1 MNYTTPIN
9 YEIVEQKRDESEL
22 ENLGT
27 STIREIVRLVN
38 RIEEATGE
46 KFVRMEMG
54 VPGLNPPQIGTQAEI
69 DALNRGVASKYPMIE
84 GVTELKHETK
94 RFVKLFLDIDVEEE
108 NCVPSVGSMQGGM
121 AMLLVANRTD
131 RNRKGTLFIDPGFP
145 VQKQQCRV
153 LGQDYGSF
161 DVYNY
166 RGEKLRAKLE
176 EEFKNG
182 NYSTVLY
189 SNPNNP
195 SWICFTDTEL
205 KIIAETADKYDV
217 IVVEDLAYF
226 GMDFRTDYSTP
237 GKAPFQPTVAKYTD
251 NYIFLIS
258 SSKAFSYAGQRV
270 ATLVMSP
277 KLYNRRYPDLKRYY
291 STDKFGYSMIY
302 GALYSLSSGVTH
314 SAQFGLAAMLKA
326 ANDGNFNFLNDV
338 KIYADRA
345 YKMKKLMLENGF
357 KIVYDK
363 DEDKPL
369 ADGFYFT
376 FSYPGLSGAQLLEEL
391 IYYGI
396 SAISLEITGSEHI
409 EGLRACVSQTKE
421 IQFAALEERLN
432 AFNKDHAEGKII
444 SNRVKKNKESKG

>member
-1 MNYTTPIN
+1 MSHNTPIN
-9 YEIVEQKRDESEL
+9 YDIVKQKRDESEL
-22 ENLGT
+22 SNLGT
-27 STIREIVRLVN
+27 ATIREIVRLVN
-38 RIEEATGE
+38 RIEEETGE
-46 KFVRMEMG
+46 KFIRMEMG
-54 VPGLNPPQIGTQAEI
+54 VPGLNPPSVGTNAEI
-69 DALNRGVASKYPMIE
+69 EALKKGVASQYPMIE
-84 GVTELKHETK
+84 GVAELKHEVK
-94 RFVKLFLDIDVEEE
+94 RFVKLFLDIEVEEE

-121 AMLLVANRTD
+121 AIFLVANRTD
-131 RNRKGTLFIDPGFP
+131 RNRRGTLFIDPGFP
-145 VQKQQCRV
+145 VQKQQCKV
-153 LGQDYGSF
+153 LGQDFGSF

-166 RGEKLRAKLE
+166 RGEKLREKLDSML
-176 EEFKNG
+176 KAG
-182 NYSTVLY
+182 NYSTLLY

-195 SWICFTDTEL
+195 SWICFTETEL

-217 IVVEDLAYF
+217 IIVEDLAYF
-226 GMDFRTDYSTP
+226 GMDFRTDYSAP
-237 GKAPFQPTVAKYTD
+237 GQKPFQPTVAKYSD

-270 ATLVMSP
+270 GTLVMSP
-277 KLYNRRYPDLKRYY
+277 KLYNRHYPDLKRYY

-326 ANDGNFNFLNDV
+326 ANDGEFNFLKDV
-338 KIYADRA
+338 KIYAERA
-345 YKMKKLMLENGF
+345 KKMKHLLLDNGF

-376 FSYPGLSGAQLLEEL
+376 YSYPGLTGAELLEEL

-421 IQFAALEERLN
+421 SQFEALETRLK
-432 AFNKDHAEGKII
+432 AFNKDHSEGKII
-444 SNRVKKNKESKG
+444 SDRITKKNESC